1 MDRKKRLLNR
11 VLLVSGSS
19 AVLLF
24 AGFLFFTH
32 RDAQHYFIPKGYSGW
47 VTIKFEKAGA
57 PALPEKDGAVEY
69 HIPATGIL
77 ETSSKLVTGWSRDEF
92 FWESQ
97 AGTELIP
104 KKVDCGENICR
115 WVHDLK
121 ESPMNYESVILSL
134 PEQSD
139 TLLWDGAR
147 ISKRSESVEVRT
159 GRKTMV
165 HFWVSAT
172 PEQFFYDHDSLPP
185 TLQRW

>member
-32 RDAQHYFIPKGYSGW
+32 RAAQHYFIPKGYSGW
-47 VTIKFEKAGA
+47 VTVRFEKAGT
-57 PALPEKDGAVEY
+57 PPLPEKDGVVEY
-69 HIPATGIL
+69 HIPANGIL

-92 FWESQ
+92 FWESP

-104 KKVDCGENICR
+104 KKVDCQNQSCR

-121 ESPMNYESVILSL
+121 ETPMNYESVILGL

-147 ISKRSESVEVRT
+147 ISKKAESVEVRT
-159 GRKTMV
+159 GRKTML
-165 HFWVSAT
+165 HFWVSAQ
-172 PEQFFYDHDSLPP
+172 PEPFFYDHDSLPP
-185 TLQRW
+185 TLLRW

>member
-47 VTIKFEKAGA
+47 VTVKFEKAGA
-57 PALPEKDGAVEY
+57 APLPEKDGVVEY
-69 HIPATGIL
+69 HIPENGIL

-92 FWESQ
+92 FWES
-97 AGTELIP
+97 ASGKELIP
-104 KKVDCGENICR
+104 KKVDCGDQICR

-121 ESPMNYESVILSL
+121 ETAMSYESLILSL

-147 ISKRSESVEVRT
+147 ISKKSESVEVRS
-159 GRKTMV
+159 GRKTML
-165 HFWVSAT
+165 HFWVSAK
-172 PEQFFYDHDSLPP
+172 PEEFFYAHDSLPP
-185 TLQRW
+185 ILQRW